1 MECEYTRSNHNSLVS
16 KKKKKE
22 KEKKKRS
29 HQGCHCKGASTHPPT
44 QERATIKN
52 KINPLEN
59 MHQLRKAK
67 FLNPKTS
74 TLNPSKKCPHT
85 YMP

>member
-29 HQGCHCKGASTHPPT
+29 HQGCHFKGAPTHPP
-44 QERATIKN
+44 
-52 KINPLEN
+52 
-59 MHQLRKAK
+59 
-67 FLNPKTS
+67 
-74 TLNPSKKCPHT
+74 KKEQQ
-85 YMP
+85 